1 MRLLK
6 TGACFLFAIVLT
18 ACVTT
23 PVKNSSSQANK
34 HLKAAAISAAAYN
47 QNPKTR
53 LSLLSEQ
60 QLTEVTYIGLRETSA
75 DNLTTE
81 YLVAE
86 KDGTL
91 FISFT
96 GSNAKNDWL
105 RNLNAQYKPYQNMP
119 YPIHKGFVLSWE
131 EVQTDIMALIREKKP
146 SSVALSGH
154 SKGGAVASV
163 AALKLLMEGVAVSE
177 VTTFGAPPIFKI
189 PRDESDANFDAK
201 LASSTALKRLDDVS
215 THYIREYDYIQL
227 ASTGLAMNKRGLGTQ
242 LSLKD
247 DGSIYSDTN
256 RLGAAMGLVTNISA
270 AKVTKFDSTALHH
283 HASTYLEILKKAK

>member
-1 MRLLK
+1 MHLMLAGITGAGNPDQVRRVTFYKAGTPGNDNWSVHTVIPIMAATSTYLKHDPAKTLRRIGHAIIK
-6 TGACFLFAIVLT
+6 TGACFLLALVLT

-23 PVKNSSSQANK
+23 PVKNSRSQANK

-60 QLTEVTYIGLRETSA
+60 QLSEVTYIGLRETSA

-131 EVQTDIMALIREKKP
+131 EVHTDIMALIREKKP
-146 SSVALSGH
+146 SSIALSGH

-163 AALKLLMEGVAVSE
+163 AALKLLTEGVAVSE
-177 VTTFGAPPIFKI
+177 VTTFGAL
-189 PRDESDANFDAK
+189 R
-201 LASSTALKRLDDVS
+201 
-215 THYIREYDYIQL
+215 
-227 ASTGLAMNKRGLGTQ
+227 
-242 LSLKD
+242 SLKFHA
-247 DGSIYSDTN
+247 TN
-256 RLGAAMGLVTNISA
+256 QTQISMP
-270 AKVTKFDSTALHH
+270 SSP
-283 HASTYLEILKKAK
+283 ASQR